1 MQASNSTRQKLVV
14 AVDGPSGSG
23 KSSVSREAAKRL
35 KFNFLDTGAMYRMIT
50 YYFMKLDIKQEI
62 NMEQA
67 LKNDQINI
75 DVSIDPSKI
84 YFNLNGENVT
94 EIIRSENV
102 TKEVSYFA
110 AIKSVRSFLV
120 KKQRKIIEDS
130 TSSIIIEGRDIGSVV
145 IPDADLKI
153 FITASEEVRAQR
165 RAKEL
170 NSSSEK
176 VLLDQR
182 VRDAKD
188 SKRKISPL
196 VQTKDSIELDT
207 SDLDFEQSVN
217 KFIELVLNV

>member
-188 SKRKISPL
+188 SKREISPL